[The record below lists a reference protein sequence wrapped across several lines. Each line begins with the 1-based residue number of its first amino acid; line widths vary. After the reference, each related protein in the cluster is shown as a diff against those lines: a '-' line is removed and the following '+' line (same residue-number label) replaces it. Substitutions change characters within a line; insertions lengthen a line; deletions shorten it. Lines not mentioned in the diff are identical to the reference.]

1 MFHDFHTI
9 PPPKKSHLSPPVL
22 EGRIFGPQSFE
33 LFLFPSWG
41 TTKKTNKQPLGANQ
55 WLKWL
60 AINWM
65 MNQIFTEM
73 VGNHQ
78 TSIHFERKV
87 GLGVPGRHF
96 EFLLRKIT
104 FWCRQIFFGGG
115 GGETSPDHQ
124 FLFESK
130 FWILRESETWRIFWY
145 LSTILEICS
154 ENFELCGYWW
164 SRRVQILPS
173 LSIAGVTSS
182 SLLLTKDLMNH
193 GVLNVMLWQAHILW
207 RRHSALVRR
216 PQRGLSPWPLGKWSA
231 TKQQWWSGPS
241 PVLNGTGLIV
251 LLGGGFKYFLFSS
264 LPGEMIQFDII
275 WLWIFFKWVETT
287 NFNGTGLIV
296 LPFVWFE
303 KMNIKEKHHGLKA
316 TATPME
322 VRFWA
327 SITGVYDSLKRAKD
341 YDNHSNQVYYII
353 VSIFF
358 WWC

>member
-115 GGETSPDHQ
+115 GGRLHRITSFCLKASFGYCAKAKPGGFFDICP
-124 FLFESK
+124 LFWRYALKILSFVDTDGPEGFK
-130 FWILRESETWRIFWY
+130 F
-145 LSTILEICS
+145 C
-154 ENFELCGYWW
+154 
-164 SRRVQILPS
+164 RVCPS
-173 LSIAGVTSS
+173 LG
-182 SLLLTKDLMNH
+182 
-193 GVLNVMLWQAHILW
+193 
-207 RRHSALVRR
+207 
-216 PQRGLSPWPLGKWSA
+216 
-231 TKQQWWSGPS
+231 
-241 PVLNGTGLIV
+241 
-251 LLGGGFKYFLFSS
+251 
-264 LPGEMIQFDII
+264 
-275 WLWIFFKWVETT
+275 
-287 NFNGTGLIV
+287 
-296 LPFVWFE
+296 
-303 KMNIKEKHHGLKA
+303 
-316 TATPME
+316 
-322 VRFWA
+322 
-327 SITGVYDSLKRAKD
+327 
-341 YDNHSNQVYYII
+341 
-353 VSIFF
+353 
-358 WWC
+358 